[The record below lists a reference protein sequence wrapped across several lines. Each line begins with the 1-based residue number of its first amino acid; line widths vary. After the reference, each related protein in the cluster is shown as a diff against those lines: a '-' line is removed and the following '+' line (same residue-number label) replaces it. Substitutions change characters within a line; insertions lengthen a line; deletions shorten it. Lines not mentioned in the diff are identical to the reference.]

1 MLAGVYVKRCD
12 INLKKEVPLLS
23 LSPCQL
29 KAPRLYKEHENEGLE
44 TIGSQMNHKTNNVLL
59 KANSEAGIG
68 VIDWFAHDR
77 VLSALSNGLPI
88 NEDEEAVSISTIKKG
103 LHSLL
108 YACYSAQRHAIAS
121 YAGVEVNSLVLG
133 NKSLLHFV
141 VKDYISAK
149 YGKVHA
155 PSNVSLGIA
164 NNNGE
169 KWIDILYV
177 LSAAEEP
184 LLGDKFYAYELAF
197 GEGKMGDNNQ
207 KWSELLL
214 GKLDFRDP
222 IYFYS
227 VKERTRDKFFSSNI
241 SSFRWMG
248 TAVSDVINSR
258 YFSLTTVSGVLTSN
272 QPQMVVI
279 LVLGGPTLFLFF
291 SFFALVQGHPSF
303 LCGERN

>member
-12 INLKKEVPLLS
+12 INLKEEVPLLS

-29 KAPRLYKEHENEGLE
+29 KAPRLYKDHENEGLE
-44 TIGSQMNHKTNNVLL
+44 TIGSQMNHKTNDVLL

-77 VLSALSNGLPI
+77 VLSALSIGLPI

-141 VKDYISAK
+141 VKDNISAK

-169 KWIDILYV
+169 KWMDILYV

-272 QPQMVVI
+272 QPKW
-279 LVLGGPTLFLFF
+279 
-291 SFFALVQGHPSF
+291 
-303 LCGERN
+303 